1 MEWAMSA
8 KSRLGA
14 PMLVGIATAFAQ
26 SLAVEP
32 WTHLVFTHVVWFPGA
47 VLMCCLLL
55 VPTARWPACI
65 AGAVLGSALFCVGM
79 GRPLLPHCV
88 VLLGECVLV
97 AGASYLLRAPAREGI
112 QDYVDI
118 GRLLLVAGMALP
130 LAGGAWARAATHQLG
145 LMDMP
150 DAWSQVVLARSIG
163 YLTLVPCFIGGMH
176 YLRRPWHVRQAPWPD
191 VALGLVLLLA
201 LTLAWSSRWA
211 TSNTAPLLL
220 IAPTAFLIWA
230 LQAFG
235 VAGAFVAWLFVFAIA
250 LVQSSLGQ
258 GPLVRDSFEMTIL
271 RTQMWALG
279 TTGVLLVLAALSE
292 QRRVSR
298 ASLEEAYRRLSELA
312 RKMMIVQESERVR
325 IARELHDD
333 ISQSLASVSIEMSAL
348 KRNMEGE
355 DRARVDDM
363 QEHLRGVSEDV
374 RRLSH
379 DLHPSMLRYTS
390 LAASLSA
397 LCESRTHPGGL
408 QVHCDVE
415 DTPALSNDQKLNLFR
430 IAQEGIHN
438 VEKHAR
444 AGQARITLARVEDD
458 IVLRIDDDGVGLVP
472 RGGGVA
478 REQPGLGMISI
489 GERAK
494 ILQGHFT
501 LRARSGGGTRLE
513 VRCPLQ
519 PADVQ

>member
-1 MEWAMSA
+1 VEWAMSA
-8 KSRLGA
+8 RSKVGA
-14 PMLVGIATAFAQ
+14 PLLVGVAIAFAQ

-55 VPTARWPACI
+55 VPTSRWAACI
-65 AGAVLGSALFCVGM
+65 GAAMIGSALFCVGM
-79 GRPLLPHCV
+79 GRPLLPQCV
-88 VLLGECVLV
+88 VLLGEFVLV
-97 AGASYLLRAPAREGI
+97 AAASFVLRVPARDGI

-130 LAGGAWARAATHQLG
+130 LLGGAWARAATQQLG
-145 LMDMP
+145 MSAMP
-150 DAWSQVVLARSIG
+150 DDWSHVVLARSIG
-163 YLTLVPCFIGGMH
+163 YLILVPCFIGGVH
-176 YLRRPWHVRQAPWPD
+176 YIRSPWHVREAPLPD
-191 VALGLVLLLA
+191 VVLGIVLLGA

-211 TSNTAPLLL
+211 NLNAAPLLL
-220 IAPTAFLIWA
+220 IAPTALLIWA

-235 VAGAFVAWLFVFAIA
+235 VAGAFIAWLLVFAMS
-250 LVQSSLGQ
+250 LVQSSTGL
-258 GPLVRDSFEMTIL
+258 GPLVRDGFEETVT
-271 RTQMWALG
+271 RTQVWALG
-279 TTGVLLVLAALSE
+279 TTGVLLTLAALSE

-298 ASLEEAYRRLSELA
+298 ASLQEAYLRLSELA

-333 ISQSLASVSIEMSAL
+333 ISQSLASISIEMSAL
-348 KRNMEGE
+348 KRSVGGE

-390 LAASLSA
+390 LAASLGA
-397 LCESRTHPGGL
+397 LCESHTHAAGL

-438 VEKHAR
+438 VEKHAH
-444 AGQARITLARVEDD
+444 AAQARITLARVDDD
-458 IVLRIDDDGVGLVP
+458 IVLRIDDDGVGLVQ
-472 RGGGVA
+472 RGGVA
-478 REQPGLGMISI
+478 REPPGLGMISI

-501 LRARSGGGTRLE
+501 LRTRSNGGTRLE

-519 PADVQ
+519 PGDAQ